1 MQHLDGI
8 VFGIDKTNEKLDTLD
23 TSLDFIAAAL
33 TGEDPVAIA
42 TAQGLGRVRP
52 GAPVQTQQ
60 PQQTNEEQTHTMKL
74 NYEKLAQ
81 LVKEELEVILTDEEA
96 NEMFGLEN
104 LVQEAA
110 KPDFLDL
117 DDDGDKE
124 EPMKDAAKESNLDEG
139 DDIQEDSKIF
149 SPNHYC
155 VHHGGVMHEGEW
167 KLAEA
172 VNHNFNEELNSVT
185 HYDMQLADGTVLENI
200 AFEDIQVTEASMAE
214 GHDHPIGKRDS
225 NADEDEDEEADLNTG
240 THTMHP
246 KGEFKTSYGHMKKEG
261 KISMSRDE
269 LANMIR
275 EEMARLVIIKP

>member
-1 MQHLDGI
+1 
-8 VFGIDKTNEKLDTLD
+8 
-23 TSLDFIAAAL
+23 
-33 TGEDPVAIA
+33 
-42 TAQGLGRVRP
+42 
-52 GAPVQTQQ
+52 
-60 PQQTNEEQTHTMKL
+60 MKL

-104 LVQEAA
+104 IVQEAA

-139 DDIQEDSKIF
+139 DDVQEDNKIF
-149 SPNHYC
+149 SPSHYC

-225 NADEDEDEEADLNTG
+225 NADEDEDEED
-240 THTMHP
+240 
-246 KGEFKTSYGHMKKEG
+246 KVKTSYGHAVKEEQEEERLEEYGSGSCRGECNDSGDFYKCMDKCKERKRAEKTRSDAKLDKRIGLGQWEEG
-261 KISMSRDE
+261 KVSMSRKGLTD
-269 LANMIR
+269 MIR
-275 EEMARLVIIKP
+275 EEMARLVIAKP